1 MSSLTITRTGTGS
14 RFKVESKPEVGLK
27 RSVGGRIFPASYLT
41 GSRQQPTK
49 VEDSPLP
56 TGDWEPFAS

>member
-27 RSVGGRIFPASYLT
+27 RSVGGRIFPAGYLMAA
-41 GSRQQPTK
+41 GNS
-49 VEDSPLP
+49 LP
-56 TGDWEPFAS
+56 K